1 MEEDLNVLI
10 QKAVEVLKSFGAT
23 EVYLFGSVAKGT
35 YNSDSDID
43 LAVSGLPPEK
53 YYHAVGEIMSILRH
67 PVDLIDLDHKN
78 EFTEYLSKHGELRHV
93 N

>member
-1 MEEDLNVLI
+1 MEEELMVLI
-10 QKAVEVLKSFGAT
+10 RKATEVLKSFGAT

-35 YNSDSDID
+35 YKPGSDID
-43 LAVSGLPPEK
+43 FAVSGLPPEK